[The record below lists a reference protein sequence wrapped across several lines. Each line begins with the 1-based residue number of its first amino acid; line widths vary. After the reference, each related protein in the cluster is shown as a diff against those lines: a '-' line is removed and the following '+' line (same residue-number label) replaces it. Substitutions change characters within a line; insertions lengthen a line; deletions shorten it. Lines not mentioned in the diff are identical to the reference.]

1 MLASLHP
8 TFGLANARVGSRLLH
23 TSMSAAKHDLVL
35 DPFVLRQFD
44 DPEYA
49 GTRFDYD
56 KTAFEAKVNEY
67 YTSGSYPLMDG
78 YAPFCKHL
86 FVPNFVG
93 DSIRVPY
100 LEISAENESKL
111 RSGYDAR
118 REDELPVLVRW
129 FPAES
134 APEPAVADFLDVI
147 LYSREQIRK
156 EAAAMGREDEPTDA
170 PWGIISLKAQ
180 SVDYELPMQPITMMR
195 NALGADE
202 GGSGV
207 GLDRDEYAKSV
218 AFWSK
223 YAPIK

>member
-1 MLASLHP
+1 MLASL
-8 TFGLANARVGSRLLH
+8 ASARVGARLLH
-23 TSMSAAKHDLVL
+23 ISMSAAQHELVL
-35 DPFVLRQFD
+35 DPFVIRQFD
-44 DPEYA
+44 DTEYT
-49 GTRFDYD
+49 GTRFDYN
-56 KTAFEAKVNEY
+56 KAEFEAKVNEY
-67 YTSGSYPLMDG
+67 YKSGNCPLVDG
-78 YAPFCKHL
+78 YAPFCKHI

-100 LEISAENESKL
+100 LEITPENEDKL

-118 REDELPVLVRW
+118 REEELAVLVRW
-129 FPAES
+129 FPADS
-134 APEPAVADFLDVI
+134 APEPAVAEYLDVI

-207 GLDRDEYAKSV
+207 GLDRDAYAKSV